1 MKFNIFIDNNYFK
14 ILLTFILFILFLPS
28 NLYSVEPEE
37 FLQNSEQELR
47 ARNISKNIRCLVCQ
61 NQSIDES
68 NAPLAKDLR
77 LLIRKEIIDGSSDKE
92 IYQFLKDRYGDYV
105 LLNPQ
110 FRISTFFLWVMP
122 FLLLIIIF
130 IIIYLN
136 NKKSKTEIK

>member
-136 NKKSKTEIK
+136 NKKSKIEIK

>member
-1 MKFNIFIDNNYFK
+1 MKKIFI
-14 ILLTFILFILFLPS
+14 IALTFCLIQNLSENLFA
-28 NLYSVEPEE
+28 VEPDEI
-37 FLQNSEQELR
+37 LQNQKQELR

-77 LLIRKEIIDGSSDKE
+77 LLIRKEIIEGSSDKE

-110 FRISTFFLWVMP
+110 FKMSTFFLWVLP

-130 IIIYLN
+130 VIIYLN
-136 NKKSKTEIK
+136 NKKSKIDIK

>member
-1 MKFNIFIDNNYFK
+1 MNFNKFLYNNYFIIL
-14 ILLTFILFILFLPS
+14 ILLILFILFLS
-28 NLYSVEPEE
+28 YNLYSVEPEE

-110 FRISTFFLWVMP
+110 FKMSTFFLWVLP

-130 IIIYLN
+130 VIIYLN
-136 NKKSKTEIK
+136 KKKSKIDIK

>member
-136 NKKSKTEIK
+136 NNIQSR

>member
-1 MKFNIFIDNNYFK
+1 MKFNIFIDNNYFT
-14 ILLTFILFILFLPS
+14 ILLTFILCVLFLS
-28 NLYSVEPEE
+28 NNLYSVEPEE

-77 LLIRKEIIDGSSDKE
+77 LLIRKKIMEGSSDKE

-110 FRISTFFLWVMP
+110 FRMSTFFLWVLP

-136 NKKSKTEIK
+136 NKKSKIEIK

>member
-1 MKFNIFIDNNYFK
+1 M
-14 ILLTFILFILFLPS
+14 
-28 NLYSVEPEE
+28 
-37 FLQNSEQELR
+37 
-47 ARNISKNIRCLVCQ
+47 VCQ

-110 FRISTFFLWVMP
+110 FRISTFFLWVLP

-130 IIIYLN
+130 VIIYLN
-136 NKKSKTEIK
+136 NKKSKIDIK

>member
-1 MKFNIFIDNNYFK
+1 MNFNKFLYNNYFI
-14 ILLTFILFILFLPS
+14 ILISLILFILFLS
-28 NLYSVEPEE
+28 YNLYSVEPEE

-110 FRISTFFLWVMP
+110 FKMSTFFLWVLP

-130 IIIYLN
+130 VIIYLN
-136 NKKSKTEIK
+136 NKKSKIDIK

>member
-1 MKFNIFIDNNYFK
+1 MKFNIFIDNNYFT
-14 ILLTFILFILFLPS
+14 ILLTFILCVLFLS
-28 NLYSVEPEE
+28 NNLYSVEPEE

-110 FRISTFFLWVMP
+110 FKMSTFFLWVLP

-136 NKKSKTEIK
+136 NKKSKIEIK